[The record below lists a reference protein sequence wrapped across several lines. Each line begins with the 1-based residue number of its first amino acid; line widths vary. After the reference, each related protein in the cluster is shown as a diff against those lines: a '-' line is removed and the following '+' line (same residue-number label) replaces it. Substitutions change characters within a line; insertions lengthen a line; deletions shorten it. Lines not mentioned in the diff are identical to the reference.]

1 MNEHAEKYGFD
12 FTTNLNN
19 YTTQILFLYSEYN
32 KAYGRTWAEQVSAP
46 YPNVDLQ
53 IVENC
58 GHEMFYFGWTG
69 LYPKALNYFNQL
81 K

>member
-1 MNEHAEKYGFD
+1 M
-12 FTTNLNN
+12 
-19 YTTQILFLYSEYN
+19 YSEDN
-32 KAYGRTWAEQVSAP
+32 RAYGRWWAEQVSAP

-53 IVENC
+53 MVEDS
-58 GHEMFYFGWTG
+58 GHEMFYFGWAS